1 MAQTIVVQL
10 IDDIDGGEAD
20 ETVAFGLDGKAYEIE
35 LNRSNAASL
44 RSALAPYIQAG
55 RPAGR
60 GRNFEHP
67 RSVPATKTLF
77 SELSAEERVSFRRWA
92 SMPTARRVSDSRVRV
107 WIEAG
112 RP

>member
-1 MAQTIVVQL
+1 MAQTIVVKL

-20 ETVAFGLDGKAYEIE
+20 ETVKFGLDNKAYEIE
-35 LNRSNAASL
+35 LNAGNAARL
-44 RSALAPYIQAG
+44 RNALAPYIKAG

-60 GRNFEHP
+60 GRSFEPP

-92 SMPTARRVSDSRVRV
+92 DMPTARRVSDARVRA